1 MKSLRLQWANLVAM
15 VVPDVR
21 LAIDQLAHHQL
32 RSALTL
38 LGMVFGV
45 GAVIAMLAVS
55 EGGRIEALKMIE
67 GMGARNLIVKSVV
80 PDETAIQDLRKHSAG
95 LSIADAEAIQE
106 TMPFVERWAGMRSIS
121 PWALFS
127 HEGQANASVWAVSPA
142 FFDLSSLDAI
152 EGRLFTADDDFRY
165 AQVAVLGNSVARKLF
180 PHGYAVGKRF
190 KINHVWFRVVG
201 VLHDR
206 QLPGEEFQGQQVG
219 GESERIYVP
228 LQTGLRRMEV
238 SAWQSELE
246 ELKVQMAP
254 GLEPGLVSRAINHL
268 LERRHGGQPDYE
280 LVIPARL
287 LAQQRE
293 TQQIF
298 TIVMSAVAG
307 ISLLVGGIGIMN
319 IMLASVLERKSEI
332 GLLRA
337 VGARQAD
344 VVRQFLVE
352 TTVIALVGAL
362 AGVVLGVA
370 IAYAI
375 AGFSGWAVAWSVP
388 VIILAVVVCVSIAV
402 AFGVYP
408 AMSAA
413 RLDPVAALQS
423 D

>member
-1 MKSLRLQWANLVAM
+1 MRELVKYAIAK
-15 VVPDVR
+15 VAPDVR
-21 LAIDQLAHHQL
+21 LAIGQLAHHQL

-55 EGGRIEALKMIE
+55 EGGRKEALKMIE
-67 GMGARNLIVKSVV
+67 GMGAKNLIVKAVAPTGNELREV
-80 PDETAIQDLRKHSAG
+80 RKHSAG
-95 LSIADAEAIQE
+95 LTLADAEAIAQ
-106 TMPFVERWAGMRSIS
+106 TMPFVERWAGIREIPAWS
-121 PWALFS
+121 LFS
-127 HEGQANASVWAVSPA
+127 SEGHATADVWAVSPSY
-142 FFDLSSLDAI
+142 FELSMLESIGGVLFDEEHD
-152 EGRLFTADDDFRY
+152 RTY
-165 AQVAVLGNSVARKLF
+165 AQVAVLGNAVARKLF
-180 PHGYAVGKRF
+180 PNGGAVGKRI
-190 KINHVWFRVVG
+190 KVNYVWLEVLG
-201 VLHDR
+201 VLRDR
-206 QLPGEEFQGQQVG
+206 QLPDEEFQGEQVG
-219 GESERIYVP
+219 GEGERVYIP
-228 LQTGLRRMEV
+228 MHTGLHRMELP
-238 SAWQSELE
+238 SWETELG
-246 ELKVQMAP
+246 ELKLQISSS
-254 GLEPGLVSRAINHL
+254 LEPGVSANAIRHL
-268 LERRHGGQPDYE
+268 LNRRHGGQPDFE
-280 LVIPARL
+280 MVIPARL

-293 TQQIF
+293 TQRIF

-337 VGARQAD
+337 VGARKAD

-362 AGVVLGVA
+362 AGILLGVI

-375 AGFSGWAVAWSVP
+375 AGFSGWAVAWSLP
-388 VIILAVVVCVSIAV
+388 VIALAVTVCVSIAV

-413 RLDPVAALQS
+413 GLDPVAALQS